1 MQNRSFFLYLD
12 VIVCTI
18 RELFHD
24 IHKFYD
30 AIFVITDSSNILF
43 PFAQN
48 SGCHAAL

>member
-24 IHKFYD
+24 THKFYD
-30 AIFVITDSSNILF
+30 AIFVITDSSDILF

-48 SGCHAAL
+48 SGCHTAL